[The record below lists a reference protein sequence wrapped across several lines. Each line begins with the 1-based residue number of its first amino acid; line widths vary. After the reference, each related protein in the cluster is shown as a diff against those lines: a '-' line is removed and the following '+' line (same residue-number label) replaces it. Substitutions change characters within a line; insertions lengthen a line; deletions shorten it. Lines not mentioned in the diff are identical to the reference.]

1 VNPSVRDVLLACA
14 RLAAEKRGAY
24 DELDAAAGDGDFG
37 GVLALAGR
45 RVEEALADADANTD
59 ANANANRAVLLA
71 AAGAVAGVGGTTGPL
86 WGTGLLRAAEALADD
101 EPTADRVGVA
111 LQAAADGIAE
121 LGGASVGDKTLLDA
135 LVPAAEALTS
145 GSGDADSAARAAR
158 EGADGTREL
167 TAARG
172 RASYQGERSQG
183 SPDAG
188 AVAVA
193 DLVELVAALL
203 RGDASV
209 PATSDAADS
218 GSGSGG
224 GDDISSGSK
233 EPGDRAPVAPG
244 HLVRHAADLVDE
256 GLLGLASAHPD
267 LLRAELDPR
276 FAVRADAPVQGKV
289 ALVSG
294 GGSGHEPMH
303 AGLIGPGL
311 LDAACPGEVF
321 ASPSAAQVAAAIRAA
336 DSGAGT
342 LLIVKNYTGDVLNFR
357 LGAQLAEAD
366 GHRTASVLVADDV
379 AVDGSSAT
387 IGRRGVAGTV
397 VLEKICGAAATE
409 GADLDTLAALA
420 ERVAGGVRS
429 MGAALSGVTLPSG
442 GDPAIALEAGQMEVG
457 VGIHGE
463 PGRERRSAESADV
476 VVAEL
481 LDAVLDDL
489 GGEPG
494 ELLLFTNGLGGL
506 PPLELYAA
514 HHLAGEHLRAA
525 GHTVR
530 RSLVAPLVTSL
541 GMVGFSVTVLRLDDE
556 LTRLWDAPC
565 RSAGWTVP

>member
-1 VNPSVRDVLLACA
+1 MSLSIRDALLTCA
-14 RLAAEKRGAY
+14 RAAEDKRAAY

-45 RVEEALADADANTD
+45 RVEAALDGSGSDSPD
-59 ANANANRAVLLA
+59 GNRAVLLA
-71 AAGAVAGVGGTTGPL
+71 AAGAVADVGGTTGPL
-86 WGTGLLRAAEALADD
+86 WGTGLLRAAEELGDG
-101 EPTADRVGVA
+101 EPTAQRIGAA
-111 LQAAADGIAE
+111 LRAAADGISE
-121 LGGASVGDKTLLDA
+121 FGGASVGDKTLLDA
-135 LVPAAEALTS
+135 LVPAAEALTD
-145 GSGDADSAARAAR
+145 GEGDALDRVVQAAR
-158 EGADGTREL
+158 EGAEGTREL
-167 TAARG
+167 VAARG

-183 SPDAG
+183 SADAG

-193 DLVELVAALL
+193 DFVELLVALS
-203 RGDASV
+203 RGEASL
-209 PATSDAADS
+209 PGARAERDSAEGEADDGRS
-218 GSGSGG
+218 GAG
-224 GDDISSGSK
+224 
-233 EPGDRAPVAPG
+233 G
-244 HLVRHAADLVDE
+244 HLVRDASKLVDE
-256 GLLGLASAHPD
+256 ALLGLVMAHPD
-267 LLRAELDPR
+267 LVRAELDPR
-276 FAVRADAPVQGKV
+276 HAVRADAPVSGKV

-321 ASPSAAQVAAAIRAA
+321 ASPSAAQVAAAVRAA

-366 GHRTASVLVADDV
+366 GHRTTSVLVADDV

-397 VLEKICGAAATE
+397 VVEKICGAAAAE
-409 GADLDTLAALA
+409 GVDLDALTALA
-420 ERVAGGVRS
+420 ERVAGGVRT
-429 MGAALSGVTLPSG
+429 MGAALSGVTLPGG
-442 GDPAIALEAGQMEVG
+442 GDPAIALEQGEMEVG

-463 PGRERRSAESADV
+463 PGRERRAVEPADAV
-476 VVAEL
+476 VRDL
-481 LDAVLDDL
+481 LDAILTDL
-489 GGEPG
+489 GGVPG

-514 HHLAGEHLRAA
+514 HHLAAERLRSA

-541 GMVGFSVTVLRLDDE
+541 GMVGLSLTVLRLDDE
-556 LTRLWDAPC
+556 ITRLWDAPC
-565 RSAGWTVP
+565 RSAGWTVT